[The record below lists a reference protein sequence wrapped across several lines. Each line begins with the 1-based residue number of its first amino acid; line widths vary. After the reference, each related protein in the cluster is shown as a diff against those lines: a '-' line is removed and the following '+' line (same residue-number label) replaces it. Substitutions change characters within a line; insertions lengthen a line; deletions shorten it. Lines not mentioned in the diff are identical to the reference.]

1 MPLIYKVF
9 INASAEKA
17 LKRLPS
23 TDQRRIAAA
32 IASLAI
38 DPLPVGVK
46 KLSGFQH
53 THRIRVGNYRIIYE
67 LHGRELIVTVL
78 KIGHRKDI
86 YR

>member
-1 MPLIYKVF
+1 MPILYKVF
-9 INASAEKA
+9 ITASAEKT
-17 LKRLPS
+17 LKKLPLP
-23 TDQRRIAAA
+23 DMRRIAAA

-38 DPLPVGVK
+38 DPLPQGVK

-53 THRIRVGNYRIIYE
+53 TYRIREGNYRVIYE
-67 LHGRELIVTVL
+67 IRNRDLVVTVL